1 MPEAQERIAAMRRY
15 LKSRKVFKAEAK
27 PWAVGAFNV
36 AISLNQRQWSRN
48 QTGGCRHGKEG
59 SSGRRIHRQVS

>member
-36 AISLNQRQWSRN
+36 AISLNQR
-48 QTGGCRHGKEG
+48 
-59 SSGRRIHRQVS
+59 